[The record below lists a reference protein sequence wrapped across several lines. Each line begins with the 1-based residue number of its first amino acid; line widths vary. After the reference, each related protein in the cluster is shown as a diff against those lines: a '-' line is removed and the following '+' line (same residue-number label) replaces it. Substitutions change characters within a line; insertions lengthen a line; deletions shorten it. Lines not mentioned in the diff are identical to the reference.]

1 MHNNIIA
8 IIVVTFIV
16 GGSVWGIGNLI
27 NPQKKQSDK
36 NVEGI
41 LLVTENNAFNKTN
54 PDIHAMANI
63 PQKVTIMN
71 KDLVRHDF
79 IVDELKINTAYLS
92 TEQQF
97 TTAIASK
104 SPGIFDYYCSL
115 HPITMRGKIIIK

>member
-54 PDIHAMANI
+54 PDIHAMENI

>member
-1 MHNNIIA
+1 MHNNVIA

-27 NPQKKQSDK
+27 NPQNKQSVK
-36 NVEGI
+36 NVQGI
-41 LLVTENNAFNKTN
+41 LLVTENNAFNQTN
-54 PDIHAMANI
+54 PDIHAAANI
-63 PQKVTIMN
+63 PQKLTIIN

-104 SPGIFDYYCSL
+104 SPGIFNYYCSL
-115 HPITMRGKIIIK
+115 HPTIMRGKIIIK

>member
-1 MHNNIIA
+1 MHNNLIA

-27 NPQKKQSDK
+27 NPQNKQSVK
-36 NVEGI
+36 NVQGI
-41 LLVTENNAFNKTN
+41 LLVTENNAFNQTN
-54 PDIHAMANI
+54 PDIHATANI
-63 PQKVTIMN
+63 PQKLTIIN

-104 SPGIFDYYCSL
+104 SPGIFNYYCSL

>member
-1 MHNNIIA
+1 MHNNVIA

-27 NPQKKQSDK
+27 NPQNKESAK
-36 NVEGI
+36 NVQGI
-41 LLVTENNAFNKTN
+41 LLVTENNAFNQTN
-54 PDIHAMANI
+54 PDIHAAPNI
-63 PQKVTIMN
+63 PQKLTIVN

-104 SPGIFDYYCSL
+104 SPGIFNYYCSL
-115 HPITMRGKIIIK
+115 HPMTMRGKIIIK

>member
-1 MHNNIIA
+1 MHNNVIA

-27 NPQKKQSDK
+27 NPQNKQSVK
-36 NVEGI
+36 NVQGI
-41 LLVTENNAFNKTN
+41 LLVTENNAFNQTN
-54 PDIHAMANI
+54 PDIRAAANI
-63 PQKVTIMN
+63 PQKLTIVN

-92 TEQQF
+92 TEQQS

-104 SPGIFDYYCSL
+104 SPGIFNYYCSL

>member
-1 MHNNIIA
+1 MHNNVIA

-27 NPQKKQSDK
+27 NPQNKQSVK
-36 NVEGI
+36 NVQGI
-41 LLVTENNAFNKTN
+41 LLVTENNAFNQTN
-54 PDIHAMANI
+54 PDIRAAANI
-63 PQKVTIMN
+63 PQKLTIVN

-104 SPGIFDYYCSL
+104 SPGIFNYYCSL

>member
-1 MHNNIIA
+1 MHNNLIA

-27 NPQKKQSDK
+27 NPQNKQSVK
-36 NVEGI
+36 NVQGI
-41 LLVTENNAFNKTN
+41 LLVTENNAFNQTN
-54 PDIHAMANI
+54 PDIHAAANI
-63 PQKVTIMN
+63 PQKLTIIN

-104 SPGIFDYYCSL
+104 SPGIFNYYCSL

>member
-1 MHNNIIA
+1 MHNNLIA

-27 NPQKKQSDK
+27 NPQNKQSVK
-36 NVEGI
+36 NVQGI
-41 LLVTENNAFNKTN
+41 LLVTENNAFNQTN
-54 PDIHAMANI
+54 PDIHVAANI
-63 PQKVTIMN
+63 PQKLTIIN

-104 SPGIFDYYCSL
+104 SPGIFNYYCSL

>member
-1 MHNNIIA
+1 MHNNVIA

-27 NPQKKQSDK
+27 NPQNKQSVK
-36 NVEGI
+36 NVQGI
-41 LLVTENNAFNKTN
+41 LLVTENNAFNQTN
-54 PDIHAMANI
+54 PDIHAAANI
-63 PQKVTIMN
+63 PQKLTIIN

-104 SPGIFDYYCSL
+104 SPGIFNYYCSL

>member
-1 MHNNIIA
+1 MHNNVIA

-27 NPQKKQSDK
+27 NPQNKQSVK
-36 NVEGI
+36 NVQGI
-41 LLVTENNAFNKTN
+41 LLVTENNAFNQTN
-54 PDIHAMANI
+54 PDIHVAANI
-63 PQKVTIMN
+63 PQKLTIIN

-104 SPGIFDYYCSL
+104 SPGIFNYYCSL
-115 HPITMRGKIIIK
+115 HPTIMRGKIIIK

>member
-27 NPQKKQSDK
+27 NPQKKQSEK

>member
-1 MHNNIIA
+1 MHNNVIA

>member
-1 MHNNIIA
+1 MHNNVIA

-79 IVDELKINTAYLS
+79 IVDQLKINTAYLS

>member
-1 MHNNIIA
+1 MHNNVIA

-27 NPQKKQSDK
+27 NPQNKQSVK
-36 NVEGI
+36 NVQGI
-41 LLVTENNAFNKTN
+41 LLVAENNAFNQTN
-54 PDIHAMANI
+54 PDIHAAANI
-63 PQKVTIMN
+63 PQKLTIIN

-104 SPGIFDYYCSL
+104 SPGIFNYYCSL